1 MTRTVLAAA
10 AIWLAALGQ
19 VSTAAADDQQRRAAL
34 DARLKRLEA
43 INAIE
48 RLQNSFGYY
57 QDRFLFD
64 QSVALFARQGAE
76 IHDDGALWIGP
87 AGLARWKSS
96 LRKRFSPSGGPV
108 AGAMLDRPQV
118 QGVIDVAPDG
128 RSAKARYRALGRSA
142 VYGVSEDWIG
152 GVYENDYVLE
162 DGIWKIKTYRYCT
175 TWTAPYQSGRLKA
188 VMMPADLRVGSSS
201 GPDRLEPHACVGDE
215 LSRTLP
221 AHFESGQLE
230 PASASPGNSGM
241 SPSLP
246 ELAQRAQRLSDID
259 QIERLHYI
267 YGYQQDKML
276 WSEQVDLFAEH
287 GASAIFQNAQYRD
300 KTGVRRLWYGHWSR
314 LTQGTLMQVDGVLN
328 DHFQAQPVISLSGDG
343 MSAQGRFRARDYVF
357 NYAAPILSG
366 QSSGLGLGDQFVTGQ
381 QVRQA
386 GLLALLQDVLY
397 ENTFVKEDG
406 IWKIKTFNLCIYASA
421 PYERGYS
428 DRPIPGWMGAGP
440 DAKHGDRR
448 QLDLEEGLP
457 EGASDLFPANPTG
470 PDAVFSASQSGC
482 FIAKDQVMSRSAVFP
497 FHYANPV
504 TGGSVSW
511 RNQ

>member
-1 MTRTVLAAA
+1 MRTGLIAA
-10 AIWLAALGQ
+10 AIGLTALTQ
-19 VSTAAADDQQRRAAL
+19 VSHAADEQPRRAAL
-34 DARLKRLEA
+34 EARLSRLEA

-64 QSVALFARQGAE
+64 QSVALFTQRGAE
-76 IHDDGALWIGP
+76 VHDDGALWRG
-87 AGLARWKSS
+87 ARGLERWKAS
-96 LRKRFSPSGGPV
+96 LRKHFSSVGGPV
-108 AGAMLDRPQV
+108 AGVMLDRPQV

-128 RSAKARYRALGRSA
+128 HTAKGRFRALGRSA
-142 VYGVSEDWIG
+142 VYGASEDWIG

-162 DGIWKIKTYRYCT
+162 GGVWKIKIYRYCT
-175 TWTAPYQSGRLKA
+175 TWTAPYQSGLLKA
-188 VMMPADLRVGSSS
+188 VTLLADVRVRSPN
-201 GPDRLEPHACVGDE
+201 GPDRLESRACVGDE

-221 AHFESGQLE
+221 AHFESEERGE
-230 PASASPGNSGM
+230 PGVVPPEATGTAS
-241 SPSLP
+241 SLP
-246 ELAQRAQRLSDID
+246 ELGRRAQRLSDID

-287 GASAIFQNAQYRD
+287 DASAIFQNAQYRD

-314 LTQGTLMQVDGVLN
+314 LTQGTLMQIDGVLN
-328 DHFQAQPVISLSGDG
+328 DHFQAQPVISVSSDG
-343 MSAQGRFRARDYVF
+343 LTAHGRFRARDYVF

-366 QSSGLGLGDQFVTGQ
+366 QSSGLGLGDQFVSGQ

-406 IWKIKTFNLCIYASA
+406 VWKIKTFNLCIYASA

-428 DRPIPGWMGAGP
+428 DRPIPGQMGASA
-440 DAKHGDRR
+440 DAKSGDRR
-448 QLDLEEGLP
+448 KLDLEEGLP

-470 PDAVFSASQSGC
+470 PDAVLSAAQSGC
-482 FIAKDQVMSRSAVFP
+482 FIAKDQVMSRAAVFP

-504 TGGSVSW
+504 TGDTVSW